1 MLTKKF
7 LIIIIFI
14 ILIFITFSFGIY
26 AGAFKIFPYEIFNLA
41 FDEFNTTN
49 KITTL
54 SNPTFDI
61 SSIIKIKNENDIL
74 EKRKELIFYIFKNN
88 DSFYNEFPT
97 QILLN
102 INDEN
107 YFDLKKLKTID
118 KFLIEMEY
126 GVSSNV
132 YLFSPVIETQNLM
145 IFHHGHFVDLANEK
159 QIIQSFLDKN
169 YAVLVISMPL
179 VGENSKPIINLEKFG
194 TFSLNYHDDLTFL
207 ESKDFSPL
215 KFFIEPI
222 SSSINYLVQNSSF
235 THYYMM
241 GISGGGWTTG
251 VYSALD
257 PRIEKSFPV
266 AGTSPMFLKF
276 NNPNNFGDYEQM
288 HFDFYNIANY
298 LEQYVMASDGK
309 NREQFQI
316 FNKNDPC
323 CFSGNDYLIYED
335 DVQNILS
342 QIGNGKFSIH
352 IDENNLEHSIS
363 SDSLNLILNKL
374 KD

>member
-1 MLTKKF
+1 MFPKNF
-7 LIIIIFI
+7 LIIFSFI
-14 ILIFITFSFGIY
+14 VLIFLTFSFGIY
-26 AGAFKIFPYEIFNLA
+26 AGAFKIFPYEIFDLV
-41 FDEFNTTN
+41 FDELETKN

-61 SSIIKIKNENDIL
+61 SSIIKIKNNNDIS

-88 DSFYNEFPT
+88 DSFYKKFPT
-97 QILLN
+97 KILLN
-102 INDEN
+102 INNEN
-107 YFDLKKLKTID
+107 YSDLKNLKTID

-132 YLFSPVIETQNLM
+132 YLFSPILETQNLM
-145 IFHHGHFVDLANEK
+145 IFHHGHFVDPIYEK
-159 QIIQSFLDKN
+159 QIIQSFLDNN

-179 VGENSKPIINLEKFG
+179 TGQNSKPIINLEKFG
-194 TFSLNYHDDLTFL
+194 TFNLNFHNDLIFL

-222 SSSINYLVQNSSF
+222 SSSINYLDQNSSF

-266 AGTSPMFLKF
+266 AGTSPMFLRF

-288 HFDFYNIANY
+288 NPDFYNIANY
-298 LEQYVMASDGK
+298 LEQYVMASNGE

-352 IDENNLEHSIS
+352 IDENNLKHSIS
-363 SDSLNLILNKL
+363 SDSLNLIFNEL
-374 KD
+374 KN

>member
-1 MLTKKF
+1 MFSKKF

-14 ILIFITFSFGIY
+14 VLILLIFSFGVY
-26 AGAFKIFPYEIFNLA
+26 VGTFKIFPYIIYNSVFDKIGTKNEI
-41 FDEFNTTN
+41 
-49 KITTL
+49 ITL

-61 SSIIKIKNENDIL
+61 SSIIKIKNEDDIL
-74 EKRKELIFYIFKNN
+74 EKRKELISYIFKNN
-88 DSFYNEFPT
+88 DDFYKKLPT
-97 QILLN
+97 KILLN

-107 YFDLKKLKTID
+107 YSGLKNLKTID

-132 YLFSPVIETQNLM
+132 YLFSPILETQNL
-145 IFHHGHFVDLANEK
+145 IIYHHGHVIDFNNEK
-159 QIIQSFLDKN
+159 QTIQSFLDNN

-179 VGENSKPIINLEKFG
+179 TGQNSNPIINLEKFG
-194 TFSLNYHDDLTFL
+194 TFNLNYHNDLMFL

-222 SSSINYLVQNSSF
+222 SSSINYLDQNYSF
-235 THYYMM
+235 SHYYMV

-266 AGTSPMFLKF
+266 AGTSPMFLRF
-276 NNPNNFGDYEQM
+276 NNPDNFGDYEQM
-288 HFDFYNIANY
+288 NLDFYSIANY

-323 CFSGNDYLIYED
+323 CFSGDDYLVYED
-335 DVQNILS
+335 DVQNVLS
-342 QIGNGKFSIH
+342 QIGDGKFSIH
-352 IDENNLEHSIS
+352 IDENNLKHTIS
-363 SDSLNLILNKL
+363 SDSLNLILNNL
-374 KD
+374 NN